1 MYLRDV
7 CYILKKEGVNH
18 EIAIDDDNKKSHSNN
33 ENPHKI
39 TNSSQGKTLIQ
50 VSIELG
56 LREEEAS
63 EFLVFEVKASREV
76 I

>member
-1 MYLRDV
+1 MTTKSL
-7 CYILKKEGVNH
+7 ILIMK
-18 EIAIDDDNKKSHSNN
+18 
-33 ENPHKI
+33 NPHKI

-56 LREEEAS
+56 LREEAS

>member
-1 MYLRDV
+1 MTTKSL
-7 CYILKKEGVNH
+7 ILIIK
-18 EIAIDDDNKKSHSNN
+18 
-33 ENPHKI
+33 NPHKI